1 MATNQL
7 FATVRAKAP
16 LPYAQRQSLL
26 SLWRPR
32 IAKAIARSLYPEFRG
47 TYEQHLWL
55 LTLKAA
61 ETAGESKPEGYTT
74 YAWEAKE
81 KGVLFLQ
88 PVKRMED
95 TRLCGPSH
103 YLYYILD
110 WKAPQVNAILAGATR
125 RSERINKKH
134 LATALRAW
142 DVYMALCDKNTPG
155 LKGKKERRRALD
167 FSIKTEMM
175 LTVKN
180 VCRFKVIAYGWTH
193 LEQYA

>member
-16 LPYAQRQSLL
+16 LPYAQRKSLL

-32 IAKAIARSLYPEFRG
+32 VAKVIARSLYPEFRG

-61 ETAGESKPEGYTT
+61 EGEGYNDYAAYTT
-74 YAWEAKE
+74 YAQEAKE

-88 PVKRMED
+88 PVKRIED
-95 TRLCGPSH
+95 TRLCAPSD
-103 YLYYILD
+103 YLYYILN
-110 WKAPQVNAILAGATR
+110 WKQPQVNALLAGASR
-125 RSERINKKH
+125 YSERLNKKY
-134 LATALRAW
+134 LEKALRAHAAY
-142 DVYMALCDKNTPG
+142 DALCDKRTPG
-155 LKGKKERRRALD
+155 LKGKKERKRALD
-167 FSIKTEMM
+167 LSVKLQMM

-180 VCRFKVIAYGWTH
+180 NCRFKVIAYGWTH